1 MSPSE
6 MDLTIPQ
13 ALAQA
18 ATRWPGEQAVVA
30 NGERIT
36 YAELWRD
43 VRRTAANLKR
53 LGLKRGDHLALLMG
67 NGIPWVR
74 VAYAAATLGAVVVP
88 VNTRFKSEE
97 LRYCLEQSD
106 ASMLVMVDR
115 FLKVD
120 YLEMLRALPALPL
133 LRRTLVFTSDHQE
146 ELDAAAHD
154 LPDEA
159 SEGVQPGDVA
169 LIQYTSGT
177 TSFPKGAMLTHQ
189 GMLRDAWE
197 ASRRLDVQPGA
208 GYYSARPLFHVA
220 GTVLSMLLCLVSG
233 ARYITTA
240 WFDVAEGLRLLEE
253 ERCAHMGGNDTMMVM
268 LMNHPDFP
276 RRKFY
281 LKSGLIPGSY
291 AVMRQVYDR
300 MGMKGICAG
309 YGLSESSPN
318 VALSPHD
325 DLLEK
330 RLSGYAFPLP
340 GVEVRIDDGE
350 ILVRGWGLMKGYYK
364 MPEQTARAID
374 ADGWLHTGDLGRL
387 DEAGRLLFVDR
398 KKDVFRVGGE
408 NVAPAEVEDLLNRH
422 PAIRQAQVVG
432 VPDPRLMEVPAA
444 YVLLKEGAA
453 AAPEEIIGW
462 CKERCAN
469 FKVPRYVR
477 IIDSFDGI
485 GMTASSKVQRNKLRE
500 YALRDL
506 GLGETA

>member
-1 MSPSE
+1 MAHQ
-6 MDLTIPQ
+6 LTTIPR
-13 ALAQA
+13 ALADA
-18 ATRWPGEQAVVA
+18 AARWPAQEAVVA
-30 NGERIT
+30 DGERVA
-36 YAELWRD
+36 YGALWRD

-53 LGLKRGDHLALLMG
+53 LGLKRGEHIAILMG
-67 NGIPWVR
+67 NGVPWIR

-88 VNTRFKSEE
+88 VNTRFKAEE

-106 ASMLVMVDR
+106 SVMLVMVDR

-120 YLEMLRALPALPL
+120 YAEMLRSLPALPL
-133 LRRTLVFTSDHQE
+133 LRRILVFSAQTQQ
-146 ELDAAAHD
+146 ELDAEARD

-177 TSFPKGAMLTHQ
+177 TSFPKGAMLTHY

-197 ASRRLDVQPGA
+197 ASRRLDVLPGA

-268 LMNHPDFP
+268 LMNHPDFA
-276 RRKFY
+276 RRRFF

-340 GVEVRIDDGE
+340 GVEVRLGADGE

-364 MPEQTARAID
+364 MPEQTAKAID
-374 ADGWLHTGDLGRL
+374 AAGWLHTGDIGRL
-387 DEAGRLLFVDR
+387 DEDGRLLFVDR

-453 AAPEEIIGW
+453 AEPEEIIDW
-462 CKERCAN
+462 CRERCAN

-477 IIDSFDGI
+477 IIDSFDHI
-485 GMTASSKVQRNKLRE
+485 GMTASAKIQRNKLRE

-506 GLGETA
+506 GLGSAA

>member
-1 MSPSE
+1 MAHE
-6 MDLTIPQ
+6 LTTIPR
-13 ALAQA
+13 ALADA
-18 ATRWPGEQAVVA
+18 AARWPAQEAVVA
-30 NGERIT
+30 DGERIT
-36 YAELWRD
+36 YGALWRD

-53 LGLKRGDHLALLMG
+53 LGLKRGEHIAILMG
-67 NGIPWVR
+67 NGVPWIR

-88 VNTRFKSEE
+88 VNTRFKAEE

-106 ASMLVMVDR
+106 SVMLVMVDR
-115 FLKVD
+115 FLKID
-120 YLEMLRALPALPL
+120 YADMLRSLPALPL
-133 LRRTLVFTSDHQE
+133 LRRTLVFAAQTQA
-146 ELDAAAHD
+146 ELDAEAHD
-154 LPDEA
+154 LPDAA

-177 TSFPKGAMLTHQ
+177 TSFPKGAMLTHY

-268 LMNHPDFP
+268 LMNHADFAG
-276 RRKFY
+276 RRFF

-340 GVEVRIDDGE
+340 GVEVRLGADGE

-364 MPEQTARAID
+364 MPEQTAKAID
-374 ADGWLHTGDLGRL
+374 ADGWLHTGDIGKL
-387 DEAGRLLFVDR
+387 DEDGRLLFVDR

-432 VPDPRLMEVPAA
+432 VPDARLMEVPAA

-453 AAPEEIIGW
+453 AEPEEIIGW
-462 CKERCAN
+462 CRERCAN

-477 IIDSFDGI
+477 IIDSFDHI
-485 GMTASSKVQRNKLRE
+485 GMTASAKIQRNKLRE

-506 GLGETA
+506 GLGGGA